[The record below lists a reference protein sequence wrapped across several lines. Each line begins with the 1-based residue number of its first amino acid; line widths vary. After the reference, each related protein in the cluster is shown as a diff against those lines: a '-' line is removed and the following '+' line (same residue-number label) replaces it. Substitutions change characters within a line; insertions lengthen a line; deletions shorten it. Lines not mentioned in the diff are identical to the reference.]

1 MHIEIELDEI
11 HTERLVKLQQRLNKP
26 IAEIAA
32 DFLAKAVDETI
43 AAPDQTEGA
52 KILTIMEKH
61 GLLGCMQGNGSLSVD
76 YKKDLWPA
84 ND

>member
-43 AAPDQTEGA
+43 AAPEQAEGT
-52 KILTIMEKH
+52 KILNIMKKH
-61 GLLGCMQGNGSLSVD
+61 GLLGCMQGDGSLSVD
-76 YKKDLWPA
+76 YKKHLWTA
-84 ND
+84 DD